1 MIRRV
6 SSVVAVAL
14 WLALAAPL
22 ATADVP
28 PGPRMAIQRLDLW
41 PPSLVLVTV
50 GVDGVE
56 EETIAGGD
64 ERHSPSLRLYDVP
77 AWSPDGSRIAFSATP
92 APRVENPRYFLYLA
106 AADGSGATRIPGTES
121 ASSPVFSP
129 DGHSLAFARER
140 ERVRRRRNGDEQTV
154 YASAAVWIADLN
166 GGKSRQLTPWRNRLV
181 NRPTSFSPD
190 GKVLATTR
198 TAGDK
203 PSDAIGISFDGS
215 ADVVLAQD
223 AFEPVFSPDGTKLA
237 FLRGKRKTIGDIT
250 ALVTDLYVKDISGGG
265 LRQLTRTKRAL
276 EVTPRWDQSSQ
287 RISYTRVNPFGS
299 ERALLGFGDAIM
311 QINPDG
317 SCPTKILS
325 LRSWLLYGAAWQ
337 PGLGRE
343 AGPLSC

>member
-22 ATADVP
+22 ASADVP

-41 PPSLVLVTV
+41 PPSLALVTV

-64 ERHSPSLRLYDVP
+64 ERHRPSLRLYDVP
-77 AWSPDGSRIAFSATP
+77 AWSPDGSRIVYSATP
-92 APRVENPRYFLYLA
+92 APRAEHPRYFLYLA

-121 ASSPVFSP
+121 AGSPVFSP
-129 DGHSLAFARER
+129 DGHTIAFAR
-140 ERVRRRRNGDEQTV
+140 ERVRRRNGGEQTV
-154 YASAAVWIADLN
+154 YASVSVWIADLN
-166 GGKSRQLTPWRNRLV
+166 GGKPRQLTPWRNRLV

-203 PSDAIGISFDGS
+203 PSDAIGIYFDGS
-215 ADVVLAQD
+215 ADAVLAQD
-223 AFEPVFSPDGTKLA
+223 AFEPVFSPDGTKLV
-237 FLRGKRKTIGDIT
+237 FLRGKRKTIGEIT
-250 ALVTDLYVKDISGGG
+250 ALITDLYVKDRSGGG
-265 LRQLTRTKRAL
+265 LRRLTRTKRTL
-276 EVTPRWDQSSQ
+276 EAAPSWDPSSQ

-325 LRSWLLYGAAWQ
+325 LRSWLLYGAVWQ
-337 PGLGRE
+337 PGPGRE
-343 AGPLSC
+343 VGPLSC